1 MSSQRLVIATTNRRG
16 EPLMVPEL
24 QLQDEEGYPVS
35 SISMSEIAEALLP
48 FLHLQ
53 VKKPE

>member
-1 MSSQRLVIATTNRRG
+1 MSSYRLAIATSNVRG
-16 EPLMVPEL
+16 DKYDVPEL
-24 QLQDEEGYPVS
+24 QLQDDEGYPVS
-35 SISMSEIAEALLP
+35 SIPLTELVEALLP